1 MNPEKAK
8 TAKLAQRVPQRRA
21 RGQNTRLR
29 QNSEKDRFQRL
40 LQKSVR
46 ETERQGF
53 ENSLSTGMPIVL
65 QKAANKSNSPKWTRS
80 ENPTMPVQARSHVGL
95 LIGSQR
101 GAAQMAM
108 APTASCRQPLAQRDP
123 ACSL

>member
-1 MNPEKAK
+1 MRKNIIGPPYPARAGALIMISWTNPEKTK

-21 RGQNTRLR
+21 NGQNTRPR

-53 ENSLSTGMPIVL
+53 ANNFSTGTPIVL

-80 ENPTMPVQARSHVGL
+80 ENPTMPVQARS
-95 LIGSQR
+95 Q
-101 GAAQMAM
+101 
-108 APTASCRQPLAQRDP
+108 
-123 ACSL
+123 